1 MTSVSWPLI
10 SVCNTCA
17 LLSLSLSLSLL
28 LLLLIISISPVSSV
42 CAFCC
47 FKMLSRI
54 NEKKLKAKFSFATL
68 VHHHQQIVAQDL
80 LRRPAAPSKTESS
93 RLLVAVRWHSL
104 KPSRRSQKPKIGRFS
119 FFLMYLK
126 INIFVPNTEWKKR
139 EWKCGRV
146 MSIYSRS
153 KADRRRV
160 ALYIFLFIFSLFF
173 FFLYLCVWLFWLV
186 FFFFLGRQQATWWIE
201 CTNALLL
208 LLGLCPSD
216 IRTLFSSSSSS
227 LPSAAAITAA
237 AATLKNNNGK
247 DVAAGAGWV
256 DGSRDRVPVRRDEP
270 DLTQPQS
277 SSPPSSPSPS
287 YRPTSRA
294 LCRCP
299 PLLGVEISTVS
310 RTALIGIFFLS
321 IILTHKQKKNLV
333 HWSIR

>member
-47 FKMLSRI
+47 FKMLSKI

-93 RLLVAVRWHSL
+93 RILVVVRWHSL
-104 KPSRRSQKPKIGRFS
+104 KPSRRSQKPEIGRFS

-160 ALYIFLFIFSLFF
+160 ALYIFLFIFSYFF
-173 FFLYLCVWLFWLV
+173 FFFVFVRVTVLACLF
-186 FFFFLGRQQATWWIE
+186 
-201 CTNALLL
+201 
-208 LLGLCPSD
+208 
-216 IRTLFSSSSSS
+216 LFSWPTTGNMMDRMYQCSSSSSWLVSIRHPHLIFFFFFSS
-227 LPSAAAITAA
+227 LRCCHH
-237 AATLKNNNGK
+237 
-247 DVAAGAGWV
+247 
-256 DGSRDRVPVRRDEP
+256 SR
-270 DLTQPQS
+270 S
-277 SSPPSSPSPS
+277 SSNP
-287 YRPTSRA
+287 
-294 LCRCP
+294 
-299 PLLGVEISTVS
+299 E
-310 RTALIGIFFLS
+310 
-321 IILTHKQKKNLV
+321 K
-333 HWSIR
+333 